1 MQENWAS
8 ISWPDAVLSDAETGT
23 IEYATSNPTTFIK
36 GNANNKDWHFAEDAT
51 IRSDRWYNASASV
64 TKTIYDPCPA
74 GWHVPHMLT
83 WYNSVRA
90 TSLLEATYFSSDH
103 SVDCTAFSQDGQ
115 TLIKYYVYS
124 YRDQDGNYRGYS
136 AGYYWGNRWSDYMT
150 IEDIPAPVALKV
162 TSSTISTREYVY
174 ASYGCHVR
182 CAKD

>member
-1 MQENWAS
+1 
-8 ISWPDAVLSDAETGT
+8 
-23 IEYATSNPTTFIK
+23 
-36 GNANNKDWHFAEDAT
+36 
-51 IRSDRWYNASASV
+51 
-64 TKTIYDPCPA
+64 
-74 GWHVPHMLT
+74 MLT

-90 TSLLEATYFSSDH
+90 TSLLEATYFSSDR

-115 TLIKYYVYS
+115 TLIKYYVLS
-124 YRDQDGNYRGYS
+124 YRNEEGHYLGS
-136 AGYYWGNRWSDYMT
+136 AGYYWGNRWSYYMT

>member
-1 MQENWAS
+1 MQEGWAS
-8 ISWPDAVLSDAETGT
+8 ISWPDAVRSDAETGT
-23 IEYATSNPTTFIK
+23 IEY
-36 GNANNKDWHFAEDAT
+36 AT

-83 WYNSVRA
+83 WYNSVRQL
-90 TSLLEATYFSSDH
+90 TLDATYYDADD

-124 YRDQDGNYRGYS
+124 YRNEEGHYYSGS
-136 AGYYWGNRWSDYMT
+136 AGYYWGNRCEDNMT
-150 IEDIPAPVALKV
+150 LNGFPAPVALKV
-162 TSSTISTREYVY
+162 TSSTISTQEKVY